1 MIRLMLVVV
10 LLFGC
15 SKTEYVTEYREVN
28 IPVRVKINKP
38 NRPIYTST
46 DNSYTYLLKVLDYVK
61 VLEYT
66 IDTNNNN
73 VKQINKE

>member
-1 MIRLMLVVV
+1 MIKLMLIVV

-15 SKTEYVTEYREVN
+15 SKTEYVTKYKEVN

-38 NRPIYTST
+38 NRPNYTST
-46 DNSYTYLLKVLDYVK
+46 DNSYTYLLKVLDYIK